1 MTKEETLAYI
11 KAYLGGD
18 TAVGNIIPLR
28 SVLESAIKYLS
39 EPSLPSNLDEA
50 AEESMPEEKGFLE
63 TDIYGGSEA
72 VYSREQMLTMF
83 KSGLERMAEQFQKI
97 EGELVDWYSSPEGK
111 NYCCGIKTTDS
122 FEVPEG
128 FYIKKRNI

>member
-1 MTKEETLAYI
+1 MTKEETLTYI

-50 AEESMPEEKGFLE
+50 AEKNFETMDVLEHENIFEE
-63 TDIYGGSEA
+63 THNRI
-72 VYSREQMLTMF
+72 F
-83 KSGLERMAEQFQKI
+83 KAGAELMAGQFQKI

>member
-1 MTKEETLAYI
+1 MTKEETISNL
-11 KAYLGGD
+11 KAYLEGD

-28 SVLESAIKYLS
+28 SVLESALKYL

-50 AEESMPEEKGFLE
+50 TEEIAWDIAPMHPDISWDNCFEKIKDGIKAGAEL
-63 TDIYGGSEA
+63 
-72 VYSREQMLTMF
+72 
-83 KSGLERMAEQFQKI
+83 MAGQFQKI